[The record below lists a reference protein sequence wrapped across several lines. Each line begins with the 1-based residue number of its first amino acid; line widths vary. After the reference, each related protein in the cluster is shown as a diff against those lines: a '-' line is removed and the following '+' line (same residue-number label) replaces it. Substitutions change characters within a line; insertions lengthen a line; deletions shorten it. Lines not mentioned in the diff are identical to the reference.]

1 MKVDFGHKPI
11 PSRIYSG
18 GNSGQISSQDP
29 IMGRVI
35 DIVLDSSHP
44 LYSQFGESQSLF
56 GIQYTPVGKSKDEG
70 RLFFAYCNP
79 NGFRK
84 LPVRQEIVKLE
95 FLHSAET
102 QDLNPED
109 VKLYWTDIVSTWNHP
124 HYNVAPDILRADKR
138 GVDLGMFVEREDINP
153 LKLYEGDLTVEGR
166 YGQSLRM
173 GGWKINDSNIKFVES
188 QFKAYTVLRNGQKK
202 VDIAPF
208 EAIGEDINLDDS
220 SIYLTSGYQ
229 VNLKDVQTKTTSW
242 LDKYISLSKSH
253 IPQIILVGDR
263 IVLQGKKEHVLVS
276 AKKDIGLVGQN
287 LHFDAVSGIYL
298 DGTKI
303 YLGEKSYSEAEPS
316 LKGNTTVTWISDLL
330 EALDMVINTMSSAP
344 SSPDVWVPT
353 VTATAGATQ
362 AYLKTLKNRLI
373 ELKSQKIFV
382 E

>member
-18 GNSGQISSQDP
+18 GNSERKSSQDLL
-29 IMGRVI
+29 MGRVV

-44 LYSQFGESQSLF
+44 LYAQFGESQSLY
-56 GIQYTPVGKSKDEG
+56 GIQYALVGKSKDEG

-84 LPVRQEIVKLE
+84 LPIRQEIVRLE

-109 VKLYWTDIVSTWNHP
+109 VKLYWTEIVSTWNHP
-124 HYNVAPDILRADKR
+124 HYNVSPDILRADKR
-138 GVDLGMFVEREDINP
+138 GINLGKFVEREDINP
-153 LKLYEGDLTVEGR
+153 IQLYEGDLIVEGR
-166 YGQSLRM
+166 YGQSFRM
-173 GGWKINDSNIKFVES
+173 GGWKVDDSNIKFSES
-188 QFKAYTVLRNGQKK
+188 QFKGYTLLRNGQKK
-202 VDIAPF
+202 VDLAPF
-208 EAIGEDINLDDS
+208 ETVGEDINLDDS

-229 VNLKDVQTKTTSW
+229 VNIKDVQTKTTSW
-242 LDKYISLSKSH
+242 LERYTSLSKSS

-263 IVLQGKKEHVLVS
+263 LVLQGKKEHVLIS
-276 AKKDIGLVGQN
+276 AKRDIGLVGQN
-287 LHFDAVSGIYL
+287 LHFDATSGIYF
-298 DGTKI
+298 DATKI
-303 YLGEKSYSEAEPS
+303 YLGQDSYSEVEPL
-316 LKGNTTVTWISDLL
+316 LKGDTTVTWMSDLL
-330 EALDMVINTMSSAP
+330 EALDMIIGIMSSAP

-353 VTATAGATQ
+353 VSATAVATQ
-362 AYLKTLKNRLI
+362 TYIKTLKNRLV